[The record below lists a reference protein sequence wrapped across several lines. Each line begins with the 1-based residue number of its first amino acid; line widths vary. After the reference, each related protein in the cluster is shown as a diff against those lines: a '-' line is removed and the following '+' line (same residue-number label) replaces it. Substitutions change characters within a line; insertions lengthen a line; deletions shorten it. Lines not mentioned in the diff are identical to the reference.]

1 MARQEN
7 LEEISRLKRVLMED
21 LEAERRVSG
30 FTAHLPGSRR
40 STLTKTRWSFIDLA
54 PFYLPDPAKVNPEC
68 RRDILALYT
77 AIIHLDQLIKNG
89 TLWPLKLVDSWGK
102 SADGVLVGNLK
113 IIGFLNECVNIEVQP
128 ESLSL
133 DPDLQDLDSTL
144 EGRPQHHPLNT
155 FDGPQRGSLFSQG
168 RPPHL
173 QGRPPP
179 LQSRP
184 PHTAGF
190 NNEDI
195 VLNANFRGQYCVLNF
210 RENASSDV
218 TYTSSRQ
225 QRYQET
231 EPAMPSISTR
241 LPLSLAAL
249 FYYSTCIPSTCTS
262 TELKTSVEAAVGGTE
277 LQLDEV
283 DCQVDSPHHHLGTPE
298 IVGSVLFSI
307 MGVVLLAATV
317 LDLWTSSPNRTP
329 LKEGR
334 LRYLLVFSVTHNLQ
348 KLFLLETH
356 PSPHV
361 ISCLHGVR
369 FLSITWVVMGHQY
382 LYSAQAAQNPLDI
395 VQMSKAVGFQ
405 IIGNGDLSVDTFF
418 FMSGLLVSLGVLR
431 QYSTTGR
438 FNAPLYYIHRVIRLL
453 PPIAVTV
460 ALMAT
465 LSGLVVGGPLSR
477 QYTTYYLKGCRHSWW
492 MDLTFSSNFI
502 FPHLAEMGKTDEG
515 STCLPHCWFVAVD
528 MQLYLVTPLV
538 LLPLLFRPKHGL
550 VWVWAWMGVSVV
562 VPAIIVGVYNVWPAS
577 LLLMDDVEASLEYNY
592 KVYLT
597 PWCRAGPYMVG
608 ILTGYLLHRGRETP
622 SLTRLQWWQV
632 AAGWAAAVAVA
643 LAVLLGI
650 ERYNFVGTTTTV
662 PQMSLTEAV
671 LYGGAHR
678 AAWAAAVSW
687 MVVACHWGYGG
698 PVDWLLSHPSWQPLS
713 RLTYCIYLTSLPI
726 QFMFLYSIPQPTYY
740 SHITKIM
747 ETCGVMLGV
756 SLVAV
761 VITLLSESPILRLE
775 KLLLQPSRPTNKRE
789 NTSGPKAE
797 DKVDLQDVMVDAEGV
812 KQDVEDVK

>member
-1 MARQEN
+1 MSTLKITLILLLYFIFLIQCHDLNSAVPGDLYAQVKSNWGAGKSPETRGEEGSSQVSAGDDPMARQEN

-155 FDGPQRGSLFSQG
+155 FDGPQRG
-168 RPPHL
+168 
-173 QGRPPP
+173 
-179 LQSRP
+179 
-184 PHTAGF
+184 
-190 NNEDI
+190 
-195 VLNANFRGQYCVLNF
+195 
-210 RENASSDV
+210 ENASSDV

-262 TELKTSVEAAVGGTE
+262 TELKHI
-277 LQLDEV
+277 Q
-283 DCQVDSPHHHLGTPE
+283 
-298 IVGSVLFSI
+298 
-307 MGVVLLAATV
+307 
-317 LDLWTSSPNRTP
+317 
-329 LKEGR
+329 
-334 LRYLLVFSVTHNLQ
+334 
-348 KLFLLETH
+348 FL
-356 PSPHV
+356 SQSA
-361 ISCLHGVR
+361 SCLEANSRDQPMSVRFTCR

-538 LLPLLFRPKHGL
+538 LLPLLFRPKHGKCQGCQ
-550 VWVWAWMGVSVV
+550 VSASGVS
-562 VPAIIVGVYNVWPAS
+562 
-577 LLLMDDVEASLEYNY
+577 VEASLEYNY